1 MVIRELPEYERP
13 REKMCREGSRALSN
27 GELIALLLSSG
38 TRNKTAVQLAEEI
51 LALDP
56 GGIVYLTE
64 CSLEELLSIDG
75 VGRAKACQLL
85 AAVELGRRIATSPRS
100 TRQRVASTKDV
111 ANIFMERMRYYKKEF
126 FNVLLINAKGDIIG
140 EETVTIGDI
149 SSSIVHPRES
159 FASAI
164 KRGAAAVIFVHN
176 HPSGDPEPSKED
188 IAVTK
193 RLCRAGEILGI
204 RVLDHVIIGDGKY
217 RSFKESELI

>member
-1 MVIRELPEYERP
+1 MIIRELPEYERP
-13 REKMCREGSRALSN
+13 REKMRREGSQALSN
-27 GELIALLLSSG
+27 GELLALLLSSG
-38 TRNKTAVQLAEEI
+38 TRNKTALQLAEEI

-75 VGRAKACQLL
+75 VGQAKACQLL
-85 AAVELGRRIATSPRS
+85 AAVELGRRIATTPRS
-100 TRQRVASTKDV
+100 IRDRVASTKDV

-140 EETVTIGDI
+140 EETITIGDI

-159 FASAI
+159 FSSAI

>member
-1 MVIRELPEYERP
+1 M
-13 REKMCREGSRALSN
+13 
-27 GELIALLLSSG
+27 
-38 TRNKTAVQLAEEI
+38 
-51 LALDP
+51 
-56 GGIVYLTE
+56 
-64 CSLEELLSIDG
+64 
-75 VGRAKACQLL
+75 
-85 AAVELGRRIATSPRS
+85 
-100 TRQRVASTKDV
+100 
-111 ANIFMERMRYYKKEF
+111 
-126 FNVLLINAKGDIIG
+126 LLINAKGDIIG